1 MIDIISVKG
10 ELYRFDE
17 ETGRIM
23 RDGVI
28 QPSYKCEPIYSDVT
42 NRSNPPVFSGI
53 WLKDLNMILSR
64 AGNYSPV
71 SDINAVL

>member
-1 MIDIISVKG
+1 MIDIYTSKG

-23 RDGVI
+23 KNDVI

-53 WLKDLNMILSR
+53 HLRDLDMILTR
-64 AGNYSPV
+64 AGNYHPV
-71 SDINAVL
+71 SDINAVF